1 MVLLT
6 VSHVSSKNK
15 LKLFCL
21 EDLICQVWE
30 CSLDFQEAST
40 GFDNIPRKLQR
51 KIPLFDEKS
60 FSCSLSSFA
69 NIPVCCG
76 FCFTW
81 LLIRK
86 LRALLRRNKTAMSPL
101 GESCNLEMTL
111 FTRLSIHC
119 RWCVHKEKKLKGDRK
134 EDKAVKFSSEI

>member
-1 MVLLT
+1 MALLT
-6 VSHVSSKNK
+6 VSHASSKNK
-15 LKLFCL
+15 LELLGL

-30 CSLDFQEAST
+30 CSLDFQAAST
-40 GFDNIPRKLQR
+40 GLENIPRKLQR

-111 FTRLSIHC
+111 FTRFSIHW
-119 RWCVHKEKKLKGDRK
+119 RWCVHKEKKQKGGRKGDK
-134 EDKAVKFSSEI
+134 TLAFSTEI